1 MEADEGTGVTLEV
14 SAEIDGAWS
23 IIKTEEKCELI
34 PTSPSNPKA
43 KVAMSP
49 DTAWKLSSKS
59 WKPDQISALVKISG
73 NQKLDA
79 KILEITR
86 FLD

>member
-1 MEADEGTGVTLEV
+1 MERNSIGGEGFKSKVSLILQNFPHTLINMEADEGTGVTLEV

-43 KVAMSP
+43 KVAMSLIP
-49 DTAWKLSSKS
+49 HGS
-59 WKPDQISALVKISG
+59 
-73 NQKLDA
+73 
-79 KILEITR
+79 
-86 FLD
+86 